1 MAALVRPPYTGGMAS
16 SCNEP
21 RKPRPVTREWLFR
34 AAAYYLGRYASTA
47 ENLRKVLERKVASR
61 IRDWGDDEKAPDPAE
76 SSLLV
81 EATVAHFLEL
91 KLLDDRAFAE
101 ARLASLRRRGTSIR
115 QVQMKLSEKGVDRE
129 LIAEVV
135 GGDETDDR
143 AAALAFARRRRL
155 GPHRLRDRIERR
167 DRDIAAMMRAGFGLG
182 DARHAID
189 QDPDEDDPS

>member
-1 MAALVRPPYTGGMAS
+1 MVARAPPIYTGAMAS
-16 SCNEP
+16 PRDQP
-21 RKPRPVTREWLFR
+21 RKPRPVSREWLFR

-47 ENLRKVLERKVASR
+47 ENLRRVLERKVASR
-61 IRDWGDDEKAPDPAE
+61 IRDWGDDPKAPDPGEAA
-76 SSLLV
+76 LMV

-115 QVQMKLSEKGVDRE
+115 QVEAKLSQKGVDRE

-143 AAALAFARRRRL
+143 AAAMAFARRRRL
-155 GPHRLRDRIERR
+155 GPHRLRDRTERR
-167 DRDIAAMMRAGFGLG
+167 DRDIAAMMRAGFSLG
-182 DARHAID
+182 DARAAID
-189 QDPDEDDPS
+189 HDPDEDDQF